1 MKVERIIEEAAQ
13 QFTAELFVL
22 LKSAGID
29 IMPIQPKEIG
39 ESLGRF
45 AYKCFKV
52 GFEVGRNTNQNNGEK
67 LNYN

>member
-1 MKVERIIEEAAQ
+1 MRTDEVIRLSAQ
-13 QFTAELFVL
+13 DFLTELFL
-22 LKSAGID
+22 TLKELGID
-29 IMPIQPKEIG
+29 PCTLPDKKIS

-45 AYKCFKV
+45 AFKCFKV